1 MKKKG
6 FTLIELM
13 VAIVILTILSTAGVN
28 IFYRSIR
35 GTSQLELRKSL
46 DDRSRLILSV
56 VGRFIREGKVVSLD
70 GVSKESCAVTGNQ
83 TGSSLVIQALDNLNS
98 TISISAGVMSSAS
111 ANGSIVINPDPSF
124 TLTTVD
130 ETPFFTWFCSSGVS
144 DRVLFSFRANSISE
158 SGETTASK
166 DYLTDMILR
175 NTGQ

>member
-1 MKKKG
+1 MRNIG

-13 VAIVILTILSTAGVN
+13 VAIVILSILSAAGVN
-28 IFYRSIR
+28 LFYRSLR

-56 VGRFIREGKVVSLD
+56 VGRFVREGKVISLD
-70 GVSKESCAVTGNQ
+70 WVTKESCATVGNQ
-83 TGSSLVIQALDNLNS
+83 TGSTMVIQALDNVNS
-98 TISISAGVMSSAS
+98 TISISNGQMSSVS

-124 TLTTVD
+124 TITTVD
-130 ETPFFTWFCSSGVS
+130 ETPFFTWYCSSGVS
-144 DRVLFSFRANSISE
+144 DRVLFNFRANSIGD
-158 SGETTASK
+158 SGETTATK

>member
-1 MKKKG
+1 MKKRG

-28 IFYRSIR
+28 IFYRSIK
-35 GTSQLELRKSL
+35 GTSQLELRKAL
-46 DDRSRLILSV
+46 DDRARLILSI
-56 VGRFIREGKVVSLD
+56 VGRFVREGRVMSLD
-70 GVSKESCAVTGNQ
+70 GISKETCVQSGSQ
-83 TGSSLVIQALDNLNS
+83 TGSSLVIKALDNIET
-98 TISISAGVMSSAS
+98 TISIANGQMSSAS
-111 ANGSIVINPDPSF
+111 ANGTIVINPDPTF
-124 TLTTVD
+124 TLITSD
-130 ETPFFTWFCSSGVS
+130 ETPYFTWYCSSGVS